1 MNIIFCYFCNILFYL
16 IIILITDNINIHVAS
31 TKPMQLKVMECI
43 ISKKN
48 ICNKS
53 MLEECIALQSTND
66 KYGVCMPVGTEYCL
80 KNNDCFAAGR
90 SKCVMSAGSDIL
102 FTTDIAPDI
111 ALKNNTDGE
120 LNVGVCGIS
129 RNTAEDNDF
138 SVSLC
143 KLWKFLTGTTV
154 RAIFAGLITMLG
166 IQFLTGKISWEVI
179 VVLGISAAGIFGS
192 HMIVST
198 ITGKDFICN

>member
-1 MNIIFCYFCNILFYL
+1 MNIIFRYFCNILFYL
-16 IIILITDNINIHVAS
+16 IIIIITDNINIHVAS
-31 TKPMQLKVMECI
+31 TKPITECI
-43 ISKKN
+43 TQKK

-90 SKCVMSAGSDIL
+90 SKCVISAGSDIL
-102 FTTDIAPDI
+102 FTTDITPKPDNED
-111 ALKNNTDGE
+111 K

-179 VVLGISAAGIFGS
+179 IVLGISAAGIFGS

>member
-1 MNIIFCYFCNILFYL
+1 MNIIFRYFCNILFYL
-16 IIILITDNINIHVAS
+16 IIIIITDNINIHVAS
-31 TKPMQLKVMECI
+31 TKPITECI
-43 ISKKN
+43 TKKK

-90 SKCVMSAGSDIL
+90 SKCVISAGSDIL
-102 FTTDIAPDI
+102 FTTDITAKPDNED
-111 ALKNNTDGE
+111 K

-179 VVLGISAAGIFGS
+179 IVLGISAAGIFGS